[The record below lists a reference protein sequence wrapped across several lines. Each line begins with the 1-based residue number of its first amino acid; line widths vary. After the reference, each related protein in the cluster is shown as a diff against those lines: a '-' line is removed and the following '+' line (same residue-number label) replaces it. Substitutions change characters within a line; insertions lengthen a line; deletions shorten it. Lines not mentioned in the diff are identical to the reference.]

1 MCFVKVNPKKSTL
14 RLRSCAKLAPRYYG
28 PFQVLEHIGLV
39 SYVLA
44 LTPNIKIH
52 NIYHISLL
60 KRSIHDTTHI
70 VDLNVIQV

>member
-1 MCFVKVNPKKSTL
+1 MFLKSKSKRSTL
-14 RLRSCAKLAPRYYG
+14 RLQRCARLAPRYYE

-44 LTPNIKIH
+44 LPPNIKIH

-60 KRSIHDTTHI
+60 KKSIHDTTHI